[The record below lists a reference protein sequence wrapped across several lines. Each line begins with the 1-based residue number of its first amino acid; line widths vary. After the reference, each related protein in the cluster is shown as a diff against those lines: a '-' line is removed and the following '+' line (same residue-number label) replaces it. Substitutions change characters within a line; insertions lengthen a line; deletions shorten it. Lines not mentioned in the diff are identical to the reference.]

1 MINVTEG
8 EVGQLCV
15 TIQDDD
21 ALRERSVGIAF
32 SLYPMSKQ
40 DTTCA
45 CKNKTLSV
53 CIIILILTLYRWPM
67 T

>member
-8 EVGQLCV
+8 ELGQLCV

-32 SLYPMSKQ
+32 SLDPMSKQ
-40 DTTCA
+40 DTVLCVHA
-45 CKNKTLSV
+45 KINHIKHCLFAS
-53 CIIILILTLYRWPM
+53 
-67 T
+67 